1 MIAEFERL
9 LAVHTSTEETFK
21 QNFLQVSDAILGM
34 AAKVRGRKPIVD
46 KLLKLLDNDDPLD
59 DMETDNT
66 EGKLYAMKP

>member
-1 MIAEFERL
+1 M
-9 LAVHTSTEETFK
+9 AVHTSIEETFK

-34 AAKVRGRKPIVD
+34 AVKVRGRKPIVD
-46 KLLKLLDNDDPLD
+46 KLLKLLENDIDPLD